1 MLLWVENIMSF
12 VVQTQ
17 LWIYWIG
24 KLVIEKEGG
33 KNHSRS
39 HEAVVTS
46 KDYGRVKIQYR
57 YIYLV
62 QDLVCNQVHLTPTKH
77 VNLL

>member
-33 KNHSRS
+33 KNHSSS
-39 HEAVVTS
+39 HEPVVTS
-46 KDYGRVKIQYR
+46 KDYGRVKYNTATFI
-57 YIYLV
+57 
-62 QDLVCNQVHLTPTKH
+62 
-77 VNLL
+77 